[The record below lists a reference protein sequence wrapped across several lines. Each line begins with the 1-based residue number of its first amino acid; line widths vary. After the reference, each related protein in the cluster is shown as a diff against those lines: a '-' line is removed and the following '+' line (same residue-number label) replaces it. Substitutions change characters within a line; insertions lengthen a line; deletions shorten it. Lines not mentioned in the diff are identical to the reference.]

1 MSVAVPLY
9 FDPETEAAITAVM
22 KELAERG
29 VAPYMHETGIRP
41 HITLSIYRDLPR
53 DACHRILS
61 DLAASQPPLPVTF
74 SHLGIFTHPDPVV
87 FLAPT
92 ISPALFD
99 LHARVDA
106 LLDAIGDLP
115 APYYLP
121 GNWVPHCTLAVEM
134 PAERIPAAVAIA
146 QKLPLP
152 LSGLLTDVCMLEFPP
167 LRHVFTLP
175 LHAPKEENNAD
186 PAQ

>member
-9 FDPETEAAITAVM
+9 FDPKTEAAITAVWR
-22 KELAERG
+22 ELAESG
-29 VAPYMHETGIRP
+29 VAPHMYTSGNRP

-53 DACHRILS
+53 DACHRLLS
-61 DLAASQPPLPVTF
+61 DLAAAQQPLPVTF
-74 SHLGIFTHPDPVV
+74 SHLGVFTHPDPVV

-99 LHARVDA
+99 LHARVDG
-106 LLDAIGDLP
+106 LLDVIGDLP

-134 PAERIPAAVAIA
+134 PAKNIPAAVAIA

-152 LSGLLTDVCMLEFPP
+152 LTGILTDICLLEFPP

-175 LHAPKEENNAD
+175 LQPKKE
-186 PAQ
+186 